1 MERKWQ
7 AKMNILSLD
16 CEYNQPTQKTIQIGA
31 AVYAART
38 GQLMEKFETY
48 VNPGELIEPYITELT
63 GITDRDVKNAPSIQ
77 EAFLALQDLHKKH
90 KCFKNPLVWGSGT
103 RNDSQMIYNEAAIK
117 DTEDKLIPNFM
128 GYRVLDVKS
137 LFQSIQIYNNKTV
150 RGGLKTTCETI
161 GIGFE
166 GQAHTALAD
175 AMNTFRVW
183 HFLIKQFPQG
193 YK

>member
-1 MERKWQ
+1 
-7 AKMNILSLD
+7 MNILSID
-16 CEYNQPTQKTIQIGA
+16 CEYNQPSHKTIQIGA

-38 GQLMEKFETY
+38 GLLIERLETY
-48 VNPGELIEPYITELT
+48 VNPNEPILPFITQLT
-63 GITDRDVKNAPSIQ
+63 GITDRDVQNAPGIQ
-77 EAFLALQDLHKKH
+77 EAFLMVQALHKKH
-90 KCFKNPLVWGSGT
+90 KCFRNPLVWGSGV
-103 RNDSQMIYNEAAIK
+103 RNDSQTIYDEAGIVDPNTGEK
-117 DTEDKLIPNFM
+117 TNNFM

-137 LFQSIQIYNNKTV
+137 MFQSVQIFHNKTV
-150 RGGLKTTCETI
+150 RGGLKTTCETL

-166 GQAHTALAD
+166 GTAHTALAD